1 MENAVAMGEIVR
13 KETESMKARHRCLG
27 DARGIGL
34 FWALELVK
42 NKKTKEP
49 LVKWNAM
56 GPDASVAKEIN
67 KRLLEGGVY
76 TTVRWNFLF
85 VVPPLCIKENELRE
99 GLAVIDKVLDYAD
112 TMAE

>member
-1 MENAVAMGEIVR
+1 MAMGQIVR
-13 KETESMKARHRCLG
+13 EELEAMKAKHRSVG
-27 DARGIGL
+27 DVRGIGL
-34 FWALELVK
+34 FWAIELVK
-42 NKKTKEP
+42 NKKTREP

-56 GPDASVAKEIN
+56 GADAAAAKEIN

-99 GLAVIDKVLDYAD
+99 GLGVIDKVLEYAD
-112 TMAE
+112 TLAV

>member
-1 MENAVAMGEIVR
+1 MENAVAMGEVIR
-13 KETESMKARHRCLG
+13 KETEAMKVRHKCLG

-42 NKKTKEP
+42 NKKTREP

-56 GPDASVAKEIN
+56 GADAAVAREIN

-76 TTVRWNFLF
+76 TTVRWNYLF
-85 VVPPLCIKENELRE
+85 IVPPLSIKENELRE